1 MNFKKN
7 WFVSLAGYLYLAVA
21 VLILIFG
28 VTQFAEERKYPY
40 LTQIIL
46 VIGFFVILMGIN
58 VVCYLITRP
67 RFVIWISR
75 FRKASPWIEAV
86 LVVLILVIGLILRI
100 NFIKSYPVAMESDYK
115 FYYDVAKLINNGT
128 LLTESNNEYIALFP
142 HTIGYA
148 YVLSKVIAI
157 FGTTPEACLYF
168 NAVLSVLTALFCY
181 GIGKKVVGRAAGIA
195 ALIMACFWPSQII
208 FSNING
214 AEAVFTFFLYGAA
227 FLFVFIIKKYNGTNA
242 RAIWPI
248 VLHFLVGILLGLAS
262 SIRPMSLVFLLAIV
276 FCLVF
281 LNYKLVYKKNINE
294 LPFAK
299 IFLSK
304 GWMRIGVL
312 LVGYLL
318 CGQIVTANISQAIQ
332 KNIASSGAMGYS
344 LMVGLDREHDG
355 GYSEKSMN
363 ILYDTYYETE
373 SADEVNQV
381 CMDIAIESVKSDP
394 MGTVE
399 LLAKKFFLV
408 WANDDYA
415 TTTNVVTMN
424 NQGLLTQQRIE
435 LFEILSDMNNVY
447 YLFVVFLSGVGVYFL
462 LRRDNNAQIFP
473 VFFVGA
479 VFLHMLV
486 EMQNRYHYY
495 LLQNFAILASVGV
508 GLLFQRYLEKSKSR
522 IEELQASKNELEKVV
537 SEATIT
543 EGSKPE
549 FALKTMELN
558 QEVKQNT
565 SQNSSVKEEQKH
577 NQKVKKKANQEAKK
591 EKKSKSLLSTI
602 DVLKAIEDGHIIIT
616 ATKAYEDKLQE
627 RKKEPNNK
635 KTDTSEQKIKEQSV
649 IESKAEEQK

>member
-1 MNFKKN
+1 MNLKKN
-7 WFVSLAGYLYLAVA
+7 WFTNLAGYLYLAA
-21 VLILIFG
+21 TALILIFG

-46 VIGFFVILMGIN
+46 VIGFFVVLMGIN
-58 VVCYLITRP
+58 MICYLITRP
-67 RFVIWISR
+67 RFVIWIAR

-86 LVVLILVIGLILRI
+86 LVILILTIGLILRI
-100 NFIKSYPVAMESDYK
+100 KFIKSYPVDMESDYK
-115 FYYDVAKLINNGT
+115 FYYDVARLIKNGT

-148 YVLSKVIAI
+148 YVLSRVIAV
-157 FGTTPEACLYF
+157 FGTTPEVCLYF

-181 GIGKKVVGRAAGIA
+181 GIGKKAVGSSAGIV
-195 ALIMACFWPSQII
+195 ALILACFWPSQII

-214 AEAVFTFFLYGAA
+214 AEAVFTFCLYGAA
-227 FLFVFIIKKYNGTNA
+227 YLFVFTMKKYNGTNA

-248 VLHFLVGILLGLAS
+248 LLHFLVGIVLGLAS
-262 SIRPMSLVFLLAIV
+262 AIRPMSLVFLLAIA
-276 FCLVF
+276 FCLIF
-281 LNYKLVYKKNINE
+281 LNDKLVYKKNINE

-312 LVGYLL
+312 LAGYLL

-363 ILYDTYYETE
+363 LLYNTYYETE
-373 SADEVNQV
+373 SADEVNQI
-381 CMDIAIESVKSDP
+381 CMDIAMESVKADP

-424 NQGLLTQQRIE
+424 NQGLLTRQRAEI
-435 LFEILSDMNNVY
+435 FEQLSDMNNVY
-447 YLFVVFLSGVGVYFL
+447 YLLVVFLSGVGVYFL
-462 LRRDNNAQIFP
+462 LRKDNNTQIFS
-473 VFFVGA
+473 VFFIGA
-479 VFLHMLV
+479 IVLHMLV

-495 LLQNFAILASVGV
+495 LLQNFTILASAGV
-508 GLLFQRYLEKSKSR
+508 GLLLQSYLDKSKCR
-522 IEELQASKNELEKVV
+522 IEELQATKDKLEKIVPEV
-537 SEATIT
+537 GIPVGSESETV
-543 EGSKPE
+543 
-549 FALKTMELN
+549 LKTMENN
-558 QEVKQNT
+558 QEMKQNT
-565 SQNSSVKEEQKH
+565 DQNSIRKEELKY
-577 NQKVKKKANQEAKK
+577 NQKVKKQVNQEAKK
-591 EKKSKSLLSTI
+591 EKKSKSLLNTI

-616 ATKAYEDKLQE
+616 ATKAYEDRLQDKGNRE
-627 RKKEPNNK
+627 QGTNSKV
-635 KTDTSEQKIKEQSV
+635 TDTSKQKK
-649 IESKAEEQK
+649 K